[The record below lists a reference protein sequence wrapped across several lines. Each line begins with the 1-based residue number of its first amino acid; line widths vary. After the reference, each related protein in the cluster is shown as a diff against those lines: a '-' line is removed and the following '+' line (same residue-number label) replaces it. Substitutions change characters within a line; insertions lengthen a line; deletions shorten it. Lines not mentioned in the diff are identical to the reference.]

1 MENASSIIDGSLAMA
16 GLLAG
21 AMVSVWALMASDST
35 TTLETKNAGDTVRSP
50 LKKVA

>member
-1 MENASSIIDGSLAMA
+1 MENAGSIIDGSLAMA
-16 GLLAG
+16 GLLAS

-35 TTLETKNAGDTVRSP
+35 TTLETKNAGNTVRPP